1 MKENVRF
8 FDLFYLYSNRMN
20 VILNEIFCG
29 LGRVMCLIIVF
40 ILYIY
45 RGYLYFDL
53 ISILM
58 VVFLDFILLY
68 YNLRERMEEMRV
80 D

>member
-1 MKENVRF
+1 M
-8 FDLFYLYSNRMN
+8 
-20 VILNEIFCG
+20 ILNEIFCG
-29 LGRVMCLIIVF
+29 LGRLMCLIIVF